1 MAQRA
6 LDMTVERSLSR
17 VVFGR
22 PLAEQGVVQ
31 EWIAEAYIR
40 LEQARLLVLKTAWL
54 MDTSDNRAARKEI
67 AAIKVSAPAAAL
79 WVLDRA
85 IQAHGG
91 AGVSQDLPLAG
102 LWAHARTLQL
112 ADGPDEVHRRSIAR
126 DLLRE
131 GAGSAVGRA
140 R

>member
-1 MAQRA
+1 
-6 LDMTVERSLSR
+6 
-17 VVFGR
+17 
-22 PLAEQGVVQ
+22 
-31 EWIAEAYIR
+31 
-40 LEQARLLVLKTAWL
+40 
-54 MDTSDNRAARKEI
+54 MDTTDNRTARREI

-91 AGVSQDLPLAG
+91 GGVSQDLPLAQ

-131 GAGSAVGRA
+131 GAGSALGRA